1 MSSQEE
7 NITKFS
13 GNINAE
19 ESKTGLSDDGIIRK
33 RPEQFEDADRN
44 EMDHTVLNYVV
55 QKLEKAGIEVSTDIE
70 EFHQILEVKNH
81 LQKNDGKHNR

>member
-13 GNINAE
+13 RNINADD

-33 RPEQFEDADRN
+33 QLRLIMSFRNLKKPE
-44 EMDHTVLNYVV
+44 L
-55 QKLEKAGIEVSTDIE
+55 KS
-70 EFHQILEVKNH
+70 
-81 LQKNDGKHNR
+81 